1 MLLFCDRVSRP
12 YLTVKIMTDQDYGGI
27 GVRFV
32 ATIIDTIVLVV
43 IGYLLAMLTGMTTP
57 SGFNLQGGP
66 ALLWFLIGL
75 AYFVVLEAEFGWT
88 VGKRAVGV
96 EVRTEEGGSIDYSD
110 SLIRNVLRV
119 VDAFFF
125 YLVGVVFILLSDEQ
139 QRLGDRV
146 GDTVVVST

>member
-1 MLLFCDRVSRP
+1 MTGFRAVICGQ
-12 YLTVKIMTDQDYGGI
+12 KIMTDQNYGGL

-32 ATIIDTIVLVV
+32 ATILDTIVIVA
-43 IGYLLAMLTGMTTP
+43 IGYLLAMLTGMTTA

-75 AYFVVLEAEFGWT
+75 AYFVALEAEFGWT
-88 VGKRAVGV
+88 LGKRAVGI
-96 EVRTEEGGSIDYSD
+96 EVRTTDGGSIDYGD

-119 VDAFFF
+119 VDGFFF
-125 YLVGVVFILLSDEQ
+125 YLVGVVLILLSDEQ

-146 GDTVVVST
+146 GNTVVVSN